1 MKIHPQIIIIFQK
14 HLTIIISLNT
24 SAEDIEPIFP
34 VTSKTPL
41 KTRERS
47 ISINPISDFTIG
59 LAPPNG
65 QSFRDNILKMLVK
78 ILLKYLM
85 LNLSTLKLNVKTL

>member
-24 SAEDIEPIFP
+24 SAEDVEPIFP
-34 VTSKTPL
+34 VTSKTPS

-65 QSFRDNILKMLVK
+65 QSFRDNILKNLRENIIEIFDAKLVNFK
-78 ILLKYLM
+78 A
-85 LNLSTLKLNVKTL
+85 

>member
-65 QSFRDNILKMLVK
+65 QSFRDNILKNLRENIIEIFDAKLVNFK
-78 ILLKYLM
+78 A
-85 LNLSTLKLNVKTL
+85 